1 MKIVVLAGG
10 ISTERE
16 ISVVSGTKVCE
27 ALRAK
32 GHRAI
37 LLDVYFG
44 LEGADVDE
52 AFTEE
57 YDIAAAAAYIRSF
70 DSRVEASVSA
80 GREFFGP
87 RVLALCKEADM
98 VFMALHGENGEN
110 GKVQAAF
117 DLFGIHYTG
126 SGYLGS
132 ALAMDKGLSKQIF
145 RENGIPTPES
155 VLVHRSEPRKT
166 AEEYGMAFPCV
177 VKTCCGGSSVGVYI
191 TEDEA
196 AFADALEEA
205 FTYEP
210 QVVLETY
217 IRGREF
223 SVGVV
228 DGKPYPII
236 EIAPL
241 EGFYDYK
248 NKYEPGSTIET
259 CPACLS
265 EEQTEKMQEYAVR
278 AYEALRLESYGRI
291 DFLMDED
298 GKMFC
303 LEANTLPGMTPTSL
317 LPQEAAVMGI
327 GFAKL
332 CETLIQVSKEKKF
345 I

>member
-155 VLVHRSEPRKT
+155 VLIHRSEPRKT
-166 AEEYGMAFPCV
+166 AEEYGM
-177 VKTCCGGSSVGVYI
+177 
-191 TEDEA
+191 
-196 AFADALEEA
+196 
-205 FTYEP
+205 
-210 QVVLETY
+210 
-217 IRGREF
+217 RER
-223 SVGVV
+223 
-228 DGKPYPII
+228 
-236 EIAPL
+236 
-241 EGFYDYK
+241 
-248 NKYEPGSTIET
+248 
-259 CPACLS
+259 
-265 EEQTEKMQEYAVR
+265 QR
-278 AYEALRLESYGRI
+278 RI
-291 DFLMDED
+291 
-298 GKMFC
+298 
-303 LEANTLPGMTPTSL
+303 
-317 LPQEAAVMGI
+317 
-327 GFAKL
+327 
-332 CETLIQVSKEKKF
+332 
-345 I
+345 

>member
-155 VLVHRSEPRKT
+155 VLIHRSEPRKT
-166 AEEYGMAFPCV
+166 AEEYGM
-177 VKTCCGGSSVGVYI
+177 
-191 TEDEA
+191 
-196 AFADALEEA
+196 ADALEEA

-317 LPQEAAVMGI
+317 LPQEAAAMGI

>member
-10 ISTERE
+10 VSTERE
-16 ISVVSGTKVCE
+16 ISIVSGTKVCK

-44 LEGADVDE
+44 LEGADTDR
-52 AFTEE
+52 AFAEE
-57 YDIAAAAAYIRSF
+57 YDIAAAAAYIRGF
-70 DSRVEASVSA
+70 DSQAAAAVLD

-87 RVLALCKEADM
+87 QVLALCKAADV

-117 DLFGIHYTG
+117 DLFGVRYTG

-155 VLVHRSEPRKT
+155 VLVRRDEPRKT
-166 AEEYGMAFPCV
+166 AGEYGMDFPCV

-191 TEDEA
+191 TEDEE

-210 QVVLETY
+210 QVVLEAY
-217 IRGREF
+217 IKGREF

-241 EGFYDYK
+241 QGFYDYK
-248 NKYEPGSTIET
+248 NKYEPGSTVET

-265 EEQTEKMQEYAVR
+265 EEQTEKMQGYAVR
-278 AYEALRLESYGRI
+278 AYEALRLESYGRV

-298 GKMFC
+298 GEMFC

-317 LPQEAAVMGI
+317 LPQEAAAMGMD
-327 GFAKL
+327 FAEL
-332 CETLIQVSKEKKF
+332 CETLLRVSKEKKF
-345 I
+345 G

>member
-98 VFMALHGENGEN
+98 VFMA
-110 GKVQAAF
+110 F
-117 DLFGIHYTG
+117 HYTG

-155 VLVHRSEPRKT
+155 VLIHRSEPRKT